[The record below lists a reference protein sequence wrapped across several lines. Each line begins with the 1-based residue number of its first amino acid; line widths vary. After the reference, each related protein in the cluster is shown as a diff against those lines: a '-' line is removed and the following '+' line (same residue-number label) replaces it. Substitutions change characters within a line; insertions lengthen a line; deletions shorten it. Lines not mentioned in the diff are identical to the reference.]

1 VVQEQRPAHEG
12 EVDQLDLDEAAV
24 AAAVEE
30 RRCWLHRRLV
40 DAAERFG
47 VELSGEAVNTYDM
60 RSVGS
65 RAWDGLRRVWLRVV
79 LDDPDYQPACRWDGN
94 VAANTITGVPKPQ
107 VLRWADWRDD
117 GSYRGG
123 GCRLR
128 GEVMTLIEDTVV
140 SADGILRADPEL
152 SESWW
157 HSLDTALAAL
167 AAHPVPTE
175 DPVGIV
181 DYTVRSTHYHFDVE
195 LNIDEV
201 SSGLVWVTSHADL
214 HWGNLTRPTLF
225 ILDWETWR
233 CAPDGYDVA
242 TLYCNSLL
250 HRPTADRL
258 CTRFKTVLESP
269 SGQVALLSAACRYL
283 WLSEENDEF
292 QELEKPLRELGASV
306 IKEMRP

>member
-1 VVQEQRPAHEG
+1 MVQEQRPAHEE
-12 EVDQLDLDEAAV
+12 EVDQRDLDEAAV

-30 RRCWLHRRLV
+30 RRRWLHRHLV
-40 DAAERFG
+40 GAAARFG
-47 VELSGEAVNTYDM
+47 VELSGDSVNTYDM

-65 RAWDGLRRVWLRVV
+65 RAWDGRRTVWLRVV
-79 LDDPDYQPACRWDGN
+79 LDDPDYRPACRWDGN
-94 VAANTITGVPKPQ
+94 VAANAITGVPKPH

-117 GSYRGG
+117 SSYRGG

-128 GEVMTLIEDTVV
+128 GEVMTLIEKTAVT
-140 SADGILRADPEL
+140 ADGILRADPEL
-152 SESWW
+152 PESWW

-167 AAHPVPTE
+167 AAHPVPSD
-175 DPVGIV
+175 DPVGLV

-195 LNIDEV
+195 LDLTEV

-233 CAPDGYDVA
+233 RAPAGYDIA

-258 CTRFKTVLESP
+258 RTQFGKVLESP
-269 SGQVALLSAACRYL
+269 SGQFSLLSAVCRYL
-283 WLSEENDEF
+283 WLTEENGDF
-292 QELEKPLRELGASV
+292 RQLEEPLHELGTSV
-306 IKEMRP
+306 IKGLRT